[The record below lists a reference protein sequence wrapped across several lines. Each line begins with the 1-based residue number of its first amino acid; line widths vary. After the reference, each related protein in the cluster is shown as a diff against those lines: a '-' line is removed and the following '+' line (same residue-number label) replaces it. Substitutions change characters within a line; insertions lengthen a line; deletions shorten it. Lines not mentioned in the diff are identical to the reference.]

1 MKAAQ
6 RAKGLRLSVQQSV
19 ECDMDLGELPSTPIK
34 ETAAGLGSDVQLF
47 SPPRSRFVPGLDP
60 VLLSPSC
67 NTLRFKRSHRGRTA
81 PLGKALSTDLD
92 ESALPVASSQP
103 VAQGDRTPQLPRQES
118 PCFEREHGSVPA
130 TPSRDIQ
137 PLRNGS
143 LPQTPPRT
151 DKMQRARSLTN
162 DSRGH
167 PYFHYPTPV
176 TPSRYVGGIWRS
188 VSSSPVSRGAFFPS
202 PSPSTFSTPT
212 HSLSRTS
219 SLRST
224 AEQEEWLP
232 PSPPSAFGQAP
243 MYGMASGPGYRDDT
257 FWTSQVPLRA
267 SPRKQ
272 SHPKTPTQPAPYPV
286 VTLTSPS
293 HAARFWQTP
302 IQPGKHNA
310 LALSTTPMDSQMF
323 LHQPYPSPLPGSFA
337 LDPEPT
343 DVQLMR
349 IEDLLLEERA
359 GEDSKKALHVAP
371 MQTRMEPTI
380 TRQPK
385 LEPAAASEVRV
396 RGPTL
401 RAPAEGD
408 SGEIFTNPTAMRA
421 ELLDADGDSLSCELQ
436 STTHNCFIV
445 VDGKW
450 ACYRR
455 NYLKID
461 TSCSVMKRASGQLA
475 ESTRYFVRQHGS
487 SDLRTVSHF
496 TVGLSAHIADHLGG
510 VSELPQHEIPLIQF
524 GPARE
529 RGPRTEV
536 YPRQLELSGEPAA
549 GERSPLAADRVAAF
563 RRIQIRS
570 ATLNNGQRGHAGQ
583 QYFALKLTLYAHLQP
598 VLDPRSGT
606 AIRRSRRIGAA
617 ASAGRATHAATATSA
632 AAAAATDP
640 VAGTI
645 VEVACTVSQPITVR
659 GRSKMHYQA
668 LSEQRARQRLQG
680 EPGKVT
686 AVKMR
691 AGTVGAQTRTEI
703 DPDSRVGSATSCGM
717 GSSSTNLDVPV
728 RSLSS
733 SSSSSSSDCSDFS
746 FDSDNDGDGDGDRR
760 RTDTLMAAEASL
772 PSSPT
777 PAQLQSR
784 RPYVM
789 DIRNVI

>member
-257 FWTSQVPLRA
+257 FWT
-267 SPRKQ
+267 
-272 SHPKTPTQPAPYPV
+272 
-286 VTLTSPS
+286 
-293 HAARFWQTP
+293 
-302 IQPGKHNA
+302 
-310 LALSTTPMDSQMF
+310 SQMF